1 MPARLPKRTPKLLT
15 LLAALLAVTPALGN
29 ETLSLNFGVFSTDD
43 ASSLVRRYMP
53 TLKALETSM
62 STKLSRDVDIRMHIS
77 TNQNQGTSYLSRGQV
92 DFASLKNESYLTSKQ
107 TNPDV
112 RILAAQNAMNSITLT
127 PWVARSGMHDSVF
140 LALRESMFELR
151 NSKVLTSLKAFGFV
165 QSHDSQYAIDI
176 TEHEEYSAAIARSI
190 NNKNTTSG
198 TKNNGSS
205 EPALLGAREAGLPAK
220 IEGRGISL
228 KRDQLEISVRP
239 KQYSEE

>member
-92 DFASLKNESYLTSKQ
+92 DFASLMNESYLTSKQ
-107 TNPDV
+107 TNPDL
-112 RILAAQNAMNSITLT
+112 RILAAQNAMDSITLT

-140 LALRESMFELR
+140 LALRESMFELK

-165 QSHDSQYAIDI
+165 QSHDSQYATDT
-176 TEHEEYSAAIARSI
+176 TEHKKYTAAIARSI
-190 NNKNTTSG
+190 SEDNATSS
-198 TKNNGSS
+198 TKYNGSL
-205 EPALLGAREAGLPAK
+205 EPALLGAREAELPSN
-220 IEGRGISL
+220 IEGRDISL
-228 KRDQLEISVRP
+228 ETDQFKTSVRP
-239 KQYSEE
+239 NHYSEE